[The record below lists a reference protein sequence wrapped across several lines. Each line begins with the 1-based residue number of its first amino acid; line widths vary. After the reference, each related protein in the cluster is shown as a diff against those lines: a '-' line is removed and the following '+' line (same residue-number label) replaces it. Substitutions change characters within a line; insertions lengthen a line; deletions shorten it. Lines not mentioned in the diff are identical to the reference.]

1 MGAIANDEMI
11 TAKDGQQHSWKS
23 VKLLIATLIVSTL
36 GDGFCGVMMAVAL
49 PNISETYHV
58 SIATANWV
66 TVGYA
71 IVAATAVMTA
81 ATVLARIGEET
92 VLLEP
97 RAAHRQFAHWPVLL
111 NFPMMLTSR
120 LIQAVGSGLMFP
132 TINTVIIRV
141 VPAKISGRVVSLNS
155 AIIGLGIAVAPL
167 LSGVF

>member
-49 PNISETYHV
+49 TTISETYHV

-81 ATVLARIGEET
+81 ATVLARIG
-92 VLLEP
+92 LKKL
-97 RAAHRQFAHWPVLL
+97 F
-111 NFPMMLTSR
+111 F
-120 LIQAVGSGLMFP
+120 
-132 TINTVIIRV
+132 
-141 VPAKISGRVVSLNS
+141 
-155 AIIGLGIAVAPL
+155 
-167 LSGVF
+167 